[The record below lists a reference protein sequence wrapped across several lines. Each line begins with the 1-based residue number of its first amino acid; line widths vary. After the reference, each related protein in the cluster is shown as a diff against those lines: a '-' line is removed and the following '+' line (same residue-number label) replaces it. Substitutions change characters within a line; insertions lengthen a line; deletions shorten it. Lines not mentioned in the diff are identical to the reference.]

1 MAAPAQE
8 ETRAI
13 IKFCVDLGKT
23 PTETMKMLKD
33 ANRSSNV
40 SRSLVF
46 KWHKRFSE
54 GRESLKDDTGRGR
67 KRIVNAGTVA
77 TVKSLI
83 EEDRRLTVSD
93 ISTKEG
99 VSYGSVHSILRN
111 QLKMSKVHARWVPRL
126 LKNAEKERRVQDSL
140 SFLRQYER
148 HGDAF
153 LDRIITTDETWLW
166 FYDPETKQQS
176 SVWKR
181 NSSPPPQKPGS
192 AGPEGSTCLSC
203 LWTDGVCCCAIPC
216 LRTRR

>member
-23 PTETMKMLKD
+23 PTETMKMMKN
-33 ANRSSNV
+33 ANRSSNI

-67 KRIVNAGTVA
+67 KRIINAGTVA
-77 TVKSLI
+77 AVKSLS

-93 ISTKEG
+93 ISTKVG

-126 LKNAEKERRVQDSL
+126 LKMQ
-140 SFLRQYER
+140 
-148 HGDAF
+148 
-153 LDRIITTDETWLW
+153 
-166 FYDPETKQQS
+166 
-176 SVWKR
+176 KR
-181 NSSPPPQKPGS
+181 NDVFKIL
-192 AGPEGSTCLSC
+192 CLSYGSIRGTET
-203 LWTDGVCCCAIPC
+203 LSSTE
-216 LRTRR
+216 L

>member
-23 PTETMKMLKD
+23 PTETMKMMKD

-77 TVKSLI
+77 AVKS
-83 EEDRRLTVSD
+83 R
-93 ISTKEG
+93 KE
-99 VSYGSVHSILRN
+99 N
-111 QLKMSKVHARWVPRL
+111 
-126 LKNAEKERRVQDSL
+126 
-140 SFLRQYER
+140 
-148 HGDAF
+148 
-153 LDRIITTDETWLW
+153 
-166 FYDPETKQQS
+166 
-176 SVWKR
+176 
-181 NSSPPPQKPGS
+181 PQKL
-192 AGPEGSTCLSC
+192 TQLSSRSHPRH
-203 LWTDGVCCCAIPC
+203 LVGK
-216 LRTRR
+216 RTAQKDITIDTTSDSQVNSYFLNRWSPASVTFNNYFYLFLYLYIT

>member
-1 MAAPAQE
+1 M
-8 ETRAI
+8 
-13 IKFCVDLGKT
+13 
-23 PTETMKMLKD
+23 
-33 ANRSSNV
+33 
-40 SRSLVF
+40 
-46 KWHKRFSE
+46 
-54 GRESLKDDTGRGR
+54 
-67 KRIVNAGTVA
+67 NAGTVA
-77 TVKSLI
+77 AVKSLI
-83 EEDRRLTVSD
+83 VEDRRLTVSD
-93 ISTKEG
+93 ISTKVG

-126 LKNAEKERRVQDSL
+126 LKNAEKERRVQDSM

-181 NSSPPPQKPGS
+181 NSSHPHRRPGS

-203 LWTDGVCCCAIPC
+203 LWTDGVCCYAIPC